1 MDTHAI
7 IVIKY
12 RVHPCA
18 SIPCDAKGLA
28 LLCSPRRRTDDEH
41 AAPFLQAT
49 SLGKKK
55 KGTRNLKKAKIWRNQ
70 KPDFSLY

>member
-18 SIPCDAKGLA
+18 SIPCDAKGCSARHAVALMMSTPPLLA
-28 LLCSPRRRTDDEH
+28 GDFPW
-41 AAPFLQAT
+41 
-49 SLGKKK
+49 KKK
-55 KGTRNLKKAKIWRNQ
+55 ERYKKLEESQ
-70 KPDFSLY
+70 DLEEPET

>member
-18 SIPCDAKGLA
+18 SIPCDAHFLAA
-28 LLCSPRRRTDDEH
+28 LLCSPRRRTDD
-41 AAPFLQAT
+41 ARRPLLAGDFPW
-49 SLGKKK
+49 KKK
-55 KGTRNLKKAKIWRNQ
+55 ERYKKLEESQ
-70 KPDFSLY
+70 DLEEPET